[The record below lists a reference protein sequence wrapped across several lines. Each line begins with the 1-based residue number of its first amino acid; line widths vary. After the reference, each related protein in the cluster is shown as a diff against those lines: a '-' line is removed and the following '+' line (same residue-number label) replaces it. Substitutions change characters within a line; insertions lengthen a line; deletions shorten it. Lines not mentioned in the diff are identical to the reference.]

1 MKNKYIIFL
10 LLLTA
15 FSFSACIQDEAPN
28 AECDILDVNLSAG
41 WFKDNENILTGEFK
55 IKNNEV
61 IFKVKKETDFA
72 TVSIS
77 HESIMAFF
85 TLTPGAKIEK
95 YSGNVT
101 NKIGIKNDKNGIE
114 LWCTVYAENGIWSKD
129 YKITFI
135 KTPLLDPEHIFS
147 FENIDIITTPK
158 GQEYNSWY
166 EINKDGIRSDIWSS
180 GNAGFATV
188 AGKKPA
194 SEYPTTASSEGFSG
208 DCVKLT
214 TRTAPGGSIMKM
226 PIAAGSI
233 FIGNFDS
240 ENATKLKEKATHF
253 GLQIIP
259 EGHKPIALKGYYK
272 YTAGTKFT
280 DKNNKEVKDRR
291 DECSIYAVLFE
302 IDQTNFIPLDGS
314 NITSSD
320 RIVLMAN
327 LEEPGEPENWKE
339 FDIPFEPMNGKE
351 FDYEKLR
358 NNEYAITIV
367 ASSSKNG
374 AFFEGAVGS
383 TLFIDELKIE
393 WEKE

>member
-1 MKNKYIIFL
+1 MKNRYLIFL

-15 FSFSACIQDEAPN
+15 FSISSCIQDEAPN
-28 AECDILDVNLSAG
+28 AECDIVSVDLTSG
-41 WFKDNENILTGEFK
+41 WFKANENILVGESK
-55 IKNNEV
+55 IKNNEI

-72 TVSIS
+72 TIDIN
-77 HESIMAFF
+77 HESLIVSF
-85 TLTPGAKIEK
+85 TLTPGARIEQ
-95 YSGNVT
+95 YNGNVT
-101 NKIGIKNDKNGIE
+101 NKTGIKKDKNGIE
-114 LWCTVYAENGIWSKD
+114 LWYTVRAEDGIWSKD
-129 YKITFI
+129 YKIMFV
-135 KTPLLDPEHIFS
+135 KMPLLDPEHVFS
-147 FENIDIITTPK
+147 FENIELIEDSRGK
-158 GQEYNSWY
+158 KFNGWY
-166 EINKDGIRSDIWSS
+166 EVNKDGLRSDVWAN

-188 AGKKPA
+188 AGQKPA
-194 SEYPTTASSEGFSG
+194 SEYPTTTSSEGFSG
-208 DCVKLT
+208 DCVKLI
-214 TRTAPGGSIMKM
+214 TRTAPGGALMRM

-233 FIGNFDS
+233 FIGDFDS

-280 DKNNKEVKDRR
+280 NKNNKEVKDRK

-302 IDQTNFIPLDGS
+302 IDPNNFIPLDGS

-320 RIVLMAN
+320 RIVLMAD
-327 LEEPGEPENWKE
+327 LKEPGEPAEWKE
-339 FDIPFEPMNGKE
+339 FNIPFEQMNGKE
-351 FDYEKLR
+351 FDYEKLKK
-358 NNEYAITIV
+358 NEYAITIV